1 MASSNHRSS
10 AGFHPLGAR
19 TAADRPLLRTRR
31 RAHPNRPVVDAV
43 YGIDHLV
50 RNVRHG
56 RFERT
61 LSALTAAG
69 AAVTT
74 VEIYLEHDKASFG
87 DPWMWAPIVT
97 CPIGV
102 AAGVAGFASH
112 RLAKTALPVASL
124 IILGNGLQGLWLH
137 GRGIHQ
143 KPGGW
148 RNLRYNLEMGPPL
161 IAPLLVTLVGGM
173 GLLAAVLRR
182 ER

>member
-1 MASSNHRSS
+1 MSGLKRR
-10 AGFHPLGAR
+10 GR
-19 TAADRPLLRTRR
+19 AA
-31 RAHPNRPVVDAV
+31 AAESV
-43 YGIDHLV
+43 YGIDRFV

-56 RFERT
+56 RFERS

-97 CPIGV
+97 GPVGI

-112 RLAKTALPVASL
+112 RMAKTALPVASF
-124 IILGNGLQGLWLH
+124 IILANGVQGLWLH
-137 GRGIHQ
+137 GRDIHQ

-148 RNLRYNLEMGPPL
+148 RNFRYNLEMGPPL
-161 IAPLLVTLVGGM
+161 MAPLLVTLVGGM
-173 GLLAAVLRR
+173 GLLAALLRR